1 MSDSEIETD
10 ADDLEGAEPPTPA
23 IDPAEFE
30 ALRVRAEGAERKL
43 REIQTTFLSAKTEL
57 DATRVRLERD
67 LDRKVEIKFADL
79 VTDLLESADDLDRAI
94 EHGHTVAAAAPV
106 MRGVALARERF
117 IAALLKAG
125 LERIDP
131 VGEIYDPNIAE
142 AAGVLPVDDPAAHD
156 TVVQLERVGY
166 RMSGRVIRPARVLVG
181 QLVS

>member
-1 MSDSEIETD
+1 MSDSELETD
-10 ADDLEGAEPPTPA
+10 ADDLEGAEPQTPV

-43 REIQTTFLSAKTEL
+43 REIQTTFLAAKAEL

-67 LDRKVEIKFADL
+67 LARKVDIKFADL

-94 EHGHTVAAAAPV
+94 EHGRTIAAATPV
-106 MRGVALARERF
+106 MQGVALARERF
-117 IAALLKAG
+117 LAAFSKAG
-125 LERIDP
+125 LERIEP
-131 VGEIYDPNIAE
+131 VGEPYDPNVAE
-142 AAGVLPVDDPAAHD
+142 TAGVLPVADPAAHD

-166 RMSGRVIRPARVLVG
+166 RLSGRVIRPARVLIG